1 MPATAEFRH
10 EALLY
15 PGPGAFLDRV
25 APFVEDAVAAEQ
37 PIMVALAADKLRGLR
52 DRLGAGADQVI
63 FADMGELGR
72 NPARIIPAWRE
83 FVDAH
88 EGRSIRGVGEPIWPE
103 RTGAE
108 LVECQCHEALL
119 NAAFDGDG
127 DFHLVCPY
135 DTEELHPA
143 VIDEAQRSHP
153 IVSARESRGYRG
165 PEAPQ
170 LGELL
175 PEPAWP
181 PAEHPVTAATLP
193 GLRSL
198 VAAYAETAGLPGPRV
213 NDLVLAVHEAASNT
227 VRHGGGIGTL
237 RIWDDAEGVI
247 CELCDSGRIDE
258 PLAGRVRPR
267 LAANNGW
274 GLWLT
279 NQLCD
284 LVQIRTLPDG
294 GVVRLHMHRS

>member
-15 PGPGAFLDRV
+15 PGPTAFLDRV
-25 APFVEDAVAAEQ
+25 APFVEDAVDQGQ
-37 PIMVALAADKLRGLR
+37 PVMVALEAGKLRALR
-52 DRLGAGADQVI
+52 ERLGADADRVI
-63 FADMGELGR
+63 FADMVELGS

-119 NAAFDGDG
+119 NKAFDGAG

-135 DTEELHPA
+135 DTQSLHPA
-143 VIDEAQRSHP
+143 VIEEAGRSHP
-153 IVSARESRGYRG
+153 IVSARESASYRG
-165 PEAPQ
+165 AEAPQ

-181 PAEHPVTAATLP
+181 PAEHPVATATLP
-193 GLRSL
+193 GL
-198 VAAYAETAGLPGPRV
+198 
-213 NDLVLAVHEAASNT
+213 
-227 VRHGGGIGTL
+227 
-237 RIWDDAEGVI
+237 
-247 CELCDSGRIDE
+247 
-258 PLAGRVRPR
+258 
-267 LAANNGW
+267 
-274 GLWLT
+274 
-279 NQLCD
+279 
-284 LVQIRTLPDG
+284 
-294 GVVRLHMHRS
+294 